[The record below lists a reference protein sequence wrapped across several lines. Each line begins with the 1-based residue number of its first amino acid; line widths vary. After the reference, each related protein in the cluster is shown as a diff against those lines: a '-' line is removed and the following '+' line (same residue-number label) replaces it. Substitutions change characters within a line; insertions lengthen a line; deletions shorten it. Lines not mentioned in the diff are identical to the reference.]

1 MVVGN
6 IECKTD
12 RTQMVGDTICI
23 FESDL
28 VWQMKLMII
37 KGLILQRNKSVFYH
51 RELKSWG

>member
-51 RELKSWG
+51 RELKS